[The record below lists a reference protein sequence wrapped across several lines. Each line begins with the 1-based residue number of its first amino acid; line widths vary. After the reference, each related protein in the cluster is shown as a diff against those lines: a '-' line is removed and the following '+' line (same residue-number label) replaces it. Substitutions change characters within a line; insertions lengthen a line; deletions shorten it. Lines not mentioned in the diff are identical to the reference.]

1 MESASF
7 GGPPWKT
14 SISALLCFAK
24 QPGTQEEEKPAPWYK
39 DEEEGPRACE
49 SQQEAELGMHPVL
62 RDRVQ
67 IKSWGDT
74 LENIF

>member
-1 MESASF
+1 MRVLGATMRDF
-7 GGPPWKT
+7 
-14 SISALLCFAK
+14 ISAHLCFAK
-24 QPGTQEEEKPAPWYK
+24 QPGTQEEGEPAPWYR

-49 SQQEAELGMHPVL
+49 SQQDAELGMHPVL

-67 IKSWGDT
+67 MKSWGAS